1 VVLEASEAV
10 LVAAARDGDVAAFGL
25 LVGRHQVAVYRVAL
39 RMLGSHADAEDVAQ
53 ETFVQ
58 AWRSLARFRGHSAFG
73 TWLYR
78 IVTNRS
84 LNALAARRETATLE
98 DCEIASADDLS
109 DALERRERLRAVTS
123 GLLMLA
129 PEPRALLVLHELEGL
144 SYAQVAQVLDIAP
157 AAVKGRMH
165 RARVA
170 LATIVG
176 GDW

>member
-1 VVLEASEAV
+1 
-10 LVAAARDGDVAAFGL
+10 
-25 LVGRHQVAVYRVAL
+25 
-39 RMLGSHADAEDVAQ
+39 
-53 ETFVQ
+53 
-58 AWRSLARFRGHSAFG
+58 
-73 TWLYR
+73 
-78 IVTNRS
+78 VTNRS

-98 DCEIASADDLS
+98 DYEIAGVDDLS
-109 DALERRERLRAVTS
+109 DASERLERLRAVTS

-157 AAVKGRMH
+157 AAVKGRVH